1 MSQRILLTLLALL
14 ACKPRGEPPI
24 CPVFVGS
31 ERADEADSRTLP
43 IPIWLATLVPNLR
56 RPEMLPPPTPRD
68 CSGRAIG
75 LHWPTEEAAARD
87 PRTPLSPLAPRP
99 LNEADLK
106 FEPGPRGAL
115 LVWARVE
122 FFADG
127 TARGP
132 VALARWAPRGLEI
145 RGVGTLWAPER
156 RPRLRLEPLGDDAQV
171 LVATSEVCTPPTGA
185 PRGKARC
192 RREIYLLPLL
202 EQRFV
207 QAELVEAGVPVG
219 PARIVAL
226 EERESPRRDGWV
238 RRSQV
243 RRSVSFVDGHPQIN
257 ERITHQDCDP
267 KTDQCDP
274 QEAIRE
280 KRPLRW
286 DGQKF
291 RVDKPSAWEKA
302 TG

>member
-1 MSQRILLTLLALL
+1 MNQRILLSLLALL

-56 RPEMLPPPTPRD
+56 RPELLPPPAPRD
-68 CSGRAIG
+68 CSGRALG
-75 LHWPTEEAAARD
+75 LHWPTPEAAARD
-87 PRTPLSPLAPRP
+87 PRTPLTPLTPRP
-99 LNEADLK
+99 LTEGDLK
-106 FEPGPRGAL
+106 FEAGPHGAI

-132 VALARWAPRGLEI
+132 VALARWAARGLEI

-171 LVATSEVCTPPTGA
+171 LVATSEVCAPPADA
-185 PRGKARC
+185 PARKARC
-192 RREIYLLPLL
+192 RREIYLLPLID
-202 EQRFV
+202 QRFV
-207 QAELVEAGVPVG
+207 QAELIEAGAPVG

-226 EERESPRRDGWV
+226 EERESSRRDGWV

-243 RRSVSFVDGHPQIN
+243 RRSVSFVGGRPQIN

-267 KTDQCDP
+267 KTDQCDT

-280 KRPLRW
+280 RRPLTW
-286 DGQKF
+286 DGRSF
-291 RVDKPSAWEKA
+291 TVEKPSAWEKA
-302 TG
+302 AG